1 MKKPI
6 EDENFMQVA
15 NKLVSENRYG
25 EAINFLQRIIDE
37 DGTNDKAKTLLQ
49 QVKKINEYQT
59 RDIFGTLNL
68 DMDPWFE

>member
-6 EDENFMQVA
+6 EEEHFMQVA

-25 EAINFLQRIIDE
+25 EAINFLQRIIEEDE
-37 DGTNDKAKTLLQ
+37 ENEKAKTLLQ
-49 QVKKINEYQT
+49 QVTKINEYQT

>member
-1 MKKPI
+1 MKKLV
-6 EDENFMQVA
+6 EEEHFMQVA

-25 EAINFLQRIIDE
+25 EAINFLQRIIEEDE
-37 DGTNDKAKTLLQ
+37 ENEKAKTLLQ
-49 QVKKINEYQT
+49 QVTKINEYQT